1 MNHLHS
7 IASSEPGQDREV
19 AALSFLVMW
28 VEMVDRRFSIQKKE
42 NCALFLFFLFFN
54 YLVCTKNPMLNNL
67 LTNIC

>member
-28 VEMVDRRFSIQKKE
+28 VGMVDRRFIFTKKGKQRG
-42 NCALFLFFLFFN
+42 FPIFFHWR
-54 YLVCTKNPMLNNL
+54 
-67 LTNIC
+67 

>member
-28 VEMVDRRFSIQKKE
+28 VGMVDRRFSIQTLTFYELLSMYKKIL
-42 NCALFLFFLFFN
+42 C
-54 YLVCTKNPMLNNL
+54 
-67 LTNIC
+67 